1 LEFAGHP
8 RFWYLSGCRKREC
21 LQVREVTDER
31 QGDDPLDLTKIDA
44 HGWIEA
50 SKQAQLAR
58 YELMAK
64 VLEKAL

>member
-1 LEFAGHP
+1 MFAF
-8 RFWYLSGCRKREC
+8 RRQR
-21 LQVREVTDER
+21 QEVTDER

-58 YELMAK
+58 YDLMAE
-64 VLEKAL
+64 VIEKAL